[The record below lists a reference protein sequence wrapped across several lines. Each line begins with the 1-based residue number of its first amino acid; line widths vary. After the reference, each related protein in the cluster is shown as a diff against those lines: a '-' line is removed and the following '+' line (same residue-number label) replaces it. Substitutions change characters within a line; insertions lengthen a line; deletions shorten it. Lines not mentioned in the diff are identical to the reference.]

1 MLLVWSIFVSR
12 MHTMLS
18 KLHIN
23 RLILAIVVAI
33 SIILPAVAGSPTFA
47 MSSMDNMGHSDVDI
61 VSCMNQHQVP
71 TPPTAKEIDQ
81 LKNEDDDGPP
91 QELPY
96 YLGQSTK
103 YGEPKKQRTN
113 LIASSSFRPPDIV
126 ILTSNLRI

>member
-12 MHTMLS
+12 MHTMLN

-23 RLILAIVVAI
+23 RLTLAIVVAI

-47 MSSMDNMGHSDVDI
+47 MSSMDDMGHSDVDI
-61 VSCMNQHQVP
+61 VSCMNQHQVL

-81 LKNEDDDGPP
+81 LKNEDDDGVP

-96 YLGQSTK
+96 YLGLSTN
-103 YGEPKKQRTN
+103 YGEPKKQKTN

>member
-1 MLLVWSIFVSR
+1 MLN
-12 MHTMLS
+12 

-23 RLILAIVVAI
+23 RLTLAIVVAI

-81 LKNEDDDGPP
+81 LKNEDDDGVP

-96 YLGQSTK
+96 YLGLSTN
-103 YGEPKKQRTN
+103 YGEPKKQKTN

-126 ILTSNLRI
+126 ILTANLRI

>member
-1 MLLVWSIFVSR
+1 MLFVWSIFMSR
-12 MHTMLS
+12 MHTMLN

-23 RLILAIVVAI
+23 RLLLPIVVAI
-33 SIILPAVAGSPTFA
+33 SIIIPAIAGSPTFA
-47 MSSMDNMGHSDVDI
+47 LSSMGDMGHSNVDI

-81 LKNEDDDGPP
+81 LKNEDDDGAP

-96 YLGQSTK
+96 YLGQSTN

>member
-1 MLLVWSIFVSR
+1 MSR
-12 MHTMLS
+12 MHTLLN

-23 RLILAIVVAI
+23 RLTIAIVVAI
-33 SIILPAVAGSPTFA
+33 SIILPAVAGSPTFV
-47 MSSMDNMGHSDVDI
+47 MSSMDDMGHSNVDI

-81 LKNEDDDGPP
+81 LKNEDDDGVP

-96 YLGQSTK
+96 YLGLSTN
-103 YGEPKKQRTN
+103 YGEPKKQKTN

>member
-1 MLLVWSIFVSR
+1 MLFVWSIFVSR
-12 MHTMLS
+12 MHTMLN

-23 RLILAIVVAI
+23 RLTLAIVVAI

-81 LKNEDDDGPP
+81 LKNEDDDGAP

-96 YLGQSTK
+96 YLGQSTN

>member
-1 MLLVWSIFVSR
+1 MLN
-12 MHTMLS
+12 

-23 RLILAIVVAI
+23 QLLLPIVVAI

-81 LKNEDDDGPP
+81 LKNEDDDGAP

-96 YLGQSTK
+96 YLGQSTN